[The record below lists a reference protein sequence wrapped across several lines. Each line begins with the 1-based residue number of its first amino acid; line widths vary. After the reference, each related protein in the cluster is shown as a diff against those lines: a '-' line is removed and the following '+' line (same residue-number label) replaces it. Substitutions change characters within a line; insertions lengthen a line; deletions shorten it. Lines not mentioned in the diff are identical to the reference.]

1 MSTADRVDWF
11 LFNACPDHHIRGGPA
26 HVIARDT
33 ADRLLHTHPDIA
45 GASFNTAVVCGDLE
59 SVERQLA
66 AHPELATRQGGPK
79 GSPEWEPLHYLCFTR
94 LSHPAANANAVVIA
108 RALLDRG
115 ANPNAYFMAGDSHY
129 TPLVGAIGEGE
140 EHRPPHPQRDALV
153 RLLLDRGANPYDI
166 QVFYNIHFHGQIL
179 WFLDLVHAA
188 TVQDGHAADWRD
200 PEWPRIDMGGYGQG
214 ARYLLGMAVD
224 NNDLEL
230 ASWLL
235 EHGASPNPAPEP
247 GSKGWRPKTTSLHE
261 EALRR
266 GLTEM
271 AALLVRAGA
280 PPTAPALK
288 DEDAFTAACLR
299 LDRDTARAM
308 IDDHPEYLRTWKAL
322 HEAARFNRANLVAW
336 LLDLGM
342 SPDVKAEQSG
352 NHALHEAAYYDAA
365 DVVALLIERGAE
377 VDPVDAIHDGTPLWF
392 ALWDLRQRAIDLL
405 RRHSKDVWAL
415 SLLGDVDRIRAVLR
429 DEPRW
434 AQAYGESTP
443 LMWLPPDE
451 PRAKEIVK
459 LFLELGADP
468 TRTNGD
474 GMTAGDLARKRGMLE
489 VADLLGASA
498 GTGP

>member
-1 MSTADRVDWF
+1 MSAADRVDWF

-33 ADRLLHTHPDIA
+33 ADRLWRTHPDIA
-45 GASFNTAVVCGDLE
+45 GANFYTAVVCGDLE

-66 AHPELATRQGGPK
+66 ANPKLATQPGGPK
-79 GSPEWEPLHYLCFTR
+79 GWEPLHYLCFTR
-94 LSHPAANANAVVIA
+94 LSALAANDNAVAIA
-108 RALLDRG
+108 GALLDRG
-115 ANPNAYFMAGDSHY
+115 ANPNAYFMAGDSFY

-166 QVFYNIHFHGQIL
+166 QVFYNIHFRGQVL
-179 WFLDLVHAA
+179 WFLRLVHAT
-188 TVQDGHAADWRD
+188 TVQRGQQADWD
-200 PEWPRIDMGGYGQG
+200 NPEWPRIDMGGYGPG
-214 ARYLLGMAVD
+214 ARYLLGIAVG

-235 EHGASPNPAPEP
+235 EHGASPNPAPEA
-247 GSKGWRPKTTSLHE
+247 GSKWWRPKKSSLRE
-261 EALRR
+261 EALHR

-271 AALLVRAGA
+271 AALLLRAGA
-280 PPTAPALK
+280 PPIAPVLK

-299 LDRDTARAM
+299 LDRDTARPM
-308 IDDHPEYLRTWKAL
+308 IDEHPRYLRTWRAL
-322 HEAARFNRANLVAW
+322 HEAARLNRADIVAW

-342 SPDVKAEQSG
+342 SPDVKAEESG

-377 VDPVDAIHDGTPLWF
+377 IDPVDAVHDGTPLWF
-392 ALWDLRQRAIDLL
+392 ALWDLRERAIDLL

-434 AQAYGESTP
+434 ARAYGESTP

-451 PRAKEIVK
+451 AKAKEIVTV
-459 LFLELGADP
+459 FLDLGADP
-468 TRTNGD
+468 TRTNAD
-474 GMTAGDLARKRGMLE
+474 GLTAGDLALKRGMLE
-489 VADLLGASA
+489 VARLLGTPVGKGA
-498 GTGP
+498 